1 MPPASQPWR
10 QPVSERNDDTWQQLD
25 ELLERILEVPKGERE
40 QFLATAVEDSEL
52 RDRIRQVLAEESRSD
67 FLDPDKLIDR
77 PIVRDLEQEL
87 DEQPRPKTAG
97 PYQILEEIGRGGMA
111 RVYRAQRV
119 EGGFEQQV
127 AIKVIGKH
135 AGSLSSRERFERER
149 QILASLNHPAIAR
162 LLDGGEADGRPWFA
176 MELVDGEPVE
186 SYCANRHLKLDTRL
200 RLFVQ
205 IVEAVAYAHRN
216 LIVHRDIK
224 SSNVLVTAQGEVK
237 LLDFGIAKL
246 VESQASL
253 TATHQQPMTPEFA
266 SPEQVTGDPV
276 TTVSDVY
283 QLGHLLYR
291 LVSGKSPYRA
301 ESKTPPYLHRAIL
314 TETPVLPSV
323 AAGTH
328 QPWAEVAA
336 EARPRQGQEDAVPW
350 ASELRGDL
358 DAIVMMAMRK
368 EPERR
373 YATVEQLLDDL
384 RSYLAGYPI
393 KARPDSLRYRAR
405 KLVTRNWA
413 ASMITLVA
421 FVAVVGVIV
430 LSGLRLARERDR
442 ALREAER
449 ASRIADFLT
458 DTFRAS
464 DPSVALGETLTARD
478 LLDRGAEKITSDLD
492 DDPQVKASLLETM
505 GVAYRELGAYEP
517 AADALE
523 RAVSENLAQHGVAH
537 VDTLRAQKQ
546 LGHVYWHQSRFDES
560 EELLSE
566 AYAVAR
572 DRLGVDEPLTL
583 SLANHL
589 GLSWWRLGRY
599 DEAEQ
604 LFRTTLDEML
614 RVHGADH
621 ADTVAVR
628 SNLAGTLH
636 TQGRYADSVAGY
648 QQVLGWR
655 REHLPADHSQTLQ
668 ALYSLGLA
676 YRELQDYE
684 RARPLL
690 EEAAERRARVL
701 GESHRSTLGAR
712 SALAS
717 LHALAGD
724 FESALELHLSIH
736 RARLET
742 LGPAHI
748 DTLSSGQ
755 NVAGT
760 HYMAGN
766 LAKAIDG
773 FRENLEQRRSIQGSE
788 HPSTLGTAKVL
799 AYFLAEAGDVD
810 AAEALFDTTL
820 QTYLNA
826 HSPTHLSVI
835 EMRRELGRLRC
846 AHSGEEGLA
855 LLDEALLQG
864 REHFGEDAPLTGTVF
879 RERGRCL
886 VTLNRFQKAEESLLE
901 SHEILADSPQAE
913 DAEKTRAALVHL
925 YESWRRPAEARAWRD
940 QIVAGAAKQP

>member
-1 MPPASQPWR
+1 M
-10 QPVSERNDDTWQQLD
+10 SERSDTTWQKL
-25 ELLERILEVPKGERE
+25 EEVLERILDLPENERDE
-40 QFLATAVEDSEL
+40 YLATAVEDAEL
-52 RDRIRQVLAEESRSD
+52 RRRVRQVLAEEGLSD
-67 FLDPDKLIDR
+67 FLDPDELIER
-77 PIVRDLEQEL
+77 PIVRDLGQRFE
-87 DEQPRPKTAG
+87 DESQPLKTAG

-111 RVYRAQRV
+111 RVYRAERV
-119 EGGFEQQV
+119 EGGFDQDV
-127 AIKVIGKH
+127 AIKVIGKN

-149 QILASLNHPAIAR
+149 QILATLNHPAIAR
-162 LLDGGEADGRPWFA
+162 LLDGGEAEGRPWFA

-186 SYCANRHLKLDTRL
+186 SYCAKRHLKLDARL

-266 SPEQVTGDPV
+266 SPEQVLGDPV
-276 TTVSDVY
+276 TTASDVY

-291 LVSGKSPYRA
+291 LVSGKSPYQA

-314 TETPVLPSV
+314 TETPVLPSF
-323 AAGTH
+323 AAGAGTNSSTDDAK
-328 QPWAEVAA
+328 P
-336 EARPRQGQEDAVPW
+336 GQRRDETIPW

-373 YATVEQLLDDL
+373 YATVQQLLDDL

-393 KARPDSLRYRAR
+393 MARPDSLAYRAR
-405 KLVTRNWA
+405 KLVTRNQA
-413 ASMITLVA
+413 ASTVVLIATLA
-421 FVAVVGVIV
+421 IVGVVV

-442 ALREAER
+442 ALREADR

-464 DPSVALGETLTARD
+464 DPNVALGETLTARD

-492 DDPQVKASLLETM
+492 DDPLVKASLLETM
-505 GVAYRELGAYEP
+505 GVAYRELGAYEQ

-523 RAVSENLAQHGVAH
+523 RAVSENLDHLGVAH
-537 VDTLRAQKQ
+537 VDTLRAQRE

-560 EELLSE
+560 EALLSE
-566 AYAVAR
+566 ALAVAQ
-572 DRLGVDEPLTL
+572 DRLGVDDPVTLTL
-583 SLANHL
+583 SNHL

-604 LFRTTLDEML
+604 LFRTTLDGTM
-614 RVHGADH
+614 RIHGADH
-621 ADTVAVR
+621 AETVAVR
-628 SNLAGTLH
+628 SNLAGTLF
-636 TQGRYADSVAGY
+636 TQGRYADAAEVY
-648 QQVLGWR
+648 ELVLGWR
-655 REHLPADHSQTLQ
+655 REHLPEDHSEILQ
-668 ALYSLGLA
+668 ALHSLGLA
-676 YRELQDYE
+676 YREQQDYE

-690 EEAAERRARVL
+690 EEAVEGRARVF
-701 GESHRSTLGAR
+701 GETHSSTLDAR

-717 LHALAGD
+717 LQALTGNY
-724 FESALELHLSIH
+724 ETALDLHLSIY

-742 LGPAHI
+742 LGPTHI
-748 DTLSSGQ
+748 ATLSSGQ

-766 LAKAIDG
+766 LAEAIAG
-773 FRENLEQRRSIQGSE
+773 FRENLEQRRSIQGAE
-788 HPSTLGTAKVL
+788 HPATLGTAKVL

-810 AAEALFDTTL
+810 AAEALYETTL
-820 QTYLNA
+820 QTYLTA
-826 HSPTHLSVI
+826 HDPAHRNVV

-846 AHSGEEGLA
+846 AHNGEEGLA
-855 LLDEALLQG
+855 LLDETLQQV
-864 REHFGEDAPLTGTVF
+864 REHFGEEAPLTGTVL
-879 RERGRCL
+879 REQGRCL
-886 VTLNRFQKAEESLLE
+886 IALTRFQGAEESLLE
-901 SHEILADSPQAE
+901 SHQILADSPRTD
-913 DAEKTRAALVHL
+913 DAEMARALLVDL
-925 YESWRRPAEARAWRD
+925 YESWGRPDAARTWRQHTPTNTTD
-940 QIVAGAAKQP
+940 EL